1 MNKEG
6 MLLDIKC
13 TPTYN
18 RYFLKHAIIVCITAG
33 DDIVIREKRS
43 TKSQSERDCGLKKTY

>member
-1 MNKEG
+1 MNTKG
-6 MLLDIKC
+6 MLLNIKC

-18 RYFLKHAIIVCITAG
+18 RYFLKHAIIVCITG